1 MALPLHEESPQV
13 LPGSAVDHLMFRTES
28 TVVLNTILGRI
39 KVFFIPFN

>member
-39 KVFFIPFN
+39 RGFFYSF